1 MVGSF
6 AFVECLDVN
15 PHMSQKSIIKAL
27 MDPTA
32 YDEEVDYIRLLQTHI
47 SYIFLTGRYA
57 YKIKKPVNFGFLDFT
72 TLEKRKFYCEEE
84 LRLNRRLCG
93 DMYIAVL
100 PITLSGDLVKINGS
114 GRIVE
119 YAVKMR
125 ELPQE
130 TLMTE
135 LLKKDKVDMNVMDE
149 IARIL
154 SDFHR
159 KAKTNREIE
168 SYGSIDIVKF
178 NWDESFDQTR
188 EFIGRTIRSQD
199 YFFIQQAV
207 QKFLRKRTDL
217 FLSRQRSGRIRECHG
232 DLHSG
237 NIFIADRIYIYDA
250 IEFNKRFRCCDV
262 ASDIAFLV
270 MDLEFLSKKNLSN
283 HFLNKYIEYSG
294 EEEDFLE
301 VLPFYKCYRAYVRG
315 KVTSFK
321 LNDPNITEEEKHA
334 SKRIAEK
341 YFQMSREYAA
351 HLLELI

>member
-1 MVGSF
+1 
-6 AFVECLDVN
+6 
-15 PHMSQKSIIKAL
+15 MSQESIIKAL
-27 MDPTA
+27 KDPAA
-32 YDEEVDYIRLLQTHI
+32 YDEEVDHIRLLQTHI

-93 DMYIAVL
+93 DMYIDVL
-100 PITLSGDLVKINGS
+100 PITLSEGLVKINGS
-114 GRIVE
+114 GRTVE
-119 YAVKMR
+119 YTVKMR

-130 TLMTE
+130 ALMSE

-154 SDFHR
+154 SDFHS
-159 KAKTNREIE
+159 KAETNREIE
-168 SYGSIDIVKF
+168 RYGSIDIVKF
-178 NWDESFDQTR
+178 NWDENFDQTR

-199 YFFIQQAV
+199 YFFIQRAIQE
-207 QKFLRKRTDL
+207 FLRKRKDL
-217 FLSRQRSGRIRECHG
+217 FILRQKNGRIRECHG

-262 ASDIAFLV
+262 ASDIAFLI
-270 MDLEFLSKKNLSN
+270 MDLEFLSKRDLSN
-283 HFLNKYIEYSG
+283 RLLAKYIEYSG
-294 EEEDFLE
+294 EEKDFLK

-321 LNDPNITEEEKHA
+321 LNDPNITEEEKYA

-341 YFQMSREYAA
+341 YFRMSREYAK
-351 HLLELI
+351 HLFRTL